1 MAEDRNDLT
10 EHIEEQVGIEDEK
23 FEEDRKADEPVDI
36 EDEKSEEDLKA
47 DEPVDVEDEKSEE
60 DLKAD
65 EPVGVEDEKSE
76 EDLKADEPEVAQ
88 EETAQPEEEPISDPV
103 VEPETAGQGAET
115 SEAGKEEDFMEMYE
129 ESFRRVEEGQVV
141 QGRIIQVDK
150 EFALVDI
157 GYKSEGQVPISE
169 VTKPDGVIEVEVGD
183 TIDVM
188 VERWDDE
195 DGVVLLSK
203 EKASKIKVWE
213 DIKKAYEEDQVVQ
226 GVITNRVKGGLSVDI
241 GVPAFLPGSQVG
253 LRPVRDLDQMV
264 GETFEFKVLKYN
276 RKRSNIVLSRRVILE
291 KERESRRAE
300 TLATIHEDKVI
311 RGVVKNIT
319 EYGAFIDLGGIDG
332 LLHITDMSWGRI
344 GHPSEMFS
352 VADELE
358 VKVLNLDLER
368 ERVSLGLKQLV
379 PDPWTTAEEKY
390 PIASHVNGKVVSF
403 TDYGAFVELE
413 KGIEGLIHV
422 SEMSWTKKIRHP
434 SKVVSVGETVE
445 AVVLNI
451 SAENRRISLGM
462 KQVVAN
468 PWDVVSDKY
477 PVGTTIEGKI
487 KNITDFGLFIG
498 IDEGIDGLVH
508 ISDIS
513 WTKRIKHPS
522 ELFKKGDVVQAIV
535 LNIDKENER
544 FSLGIKQ
551 LQKDP
556 WETIPE
562 RYGVGDKITGTITNV
577 TDFGLFVELEE
588 GIEGLAHVSEVST
601 EKIKTPVGRFQVGD
615 ILSAK
620 VININPKE
628 RRIGLSIKQLE
639 RDEEHD
645 LVVNYLSNYQG
656 SQSSLGELLKDNL
669 KERSPDEEPV
679 DQEVVD
685 EKPPDEEPVDQEVVD
700 EKPPDEE
707 PVDQEV
713 VDEKPPD
720 EELIDLKVASQEPAD
735 EAAGDEE
742 SADQE
747 SPDQDMEGQVSE
759 TPVDEVE
766 DEDTPEVTTD
776 DVTEQASLDET
787 EEAVGPSIQEPV
799 EPETVEEETDKEV

>member
-1 MAEDRNDLT
+1 MCIRDSL
-10 EHIEEQVGIEDEK
+10 
-23 FEEDRKADEPVDI
+23 
-36 EDEKSEEDLKA
+36 
-47 DEPVDVEDEKSEE
+47 
-60 DLKAD
+60 
-65 EPVGVEDEKSE
+65 
-76 EDLKADEPEVAQ
+76 
-88 EETAQPEEEPISDPV
+88 
-103 VEPETAGQGAET
+103 
-115 SEAGKEEDFMEMYE
+115 MEMYE

-141 QGRIIQVDK
+141 QGRVVQIDN
-150 EFALVDI
+150 EFVLVDI
-157 GYKSEGQVPISE
+157 GYKSEGQVPIAE
-169 VTKPDGVIEVEVGD
+169 VTRPDGTIDAEVGD

-188 VERWDDE
+188 MERWDD
-195 DGVVLLSK
+195 DGGVVLLSK

-213 DIKKAYEEDQVVQ
+213 DIKKAYEEDGVVR

-241 GVPAFLPGSQVG
+241 GVPAFLPGSQVS
-253 LRPVRDLDQMV
+253 LRSVRDLDQMV
-264 GETFEFKVLKYN
+264 SETFEFKVLKYN
-276 RKRSNIVLSRRVILE
+276 QKRSNIVLSRRAILE
-291 KERESRRAE
+291 KAREAKRAE
-300 TLATIHEDKVI
+300 TLATIHEGKVMT
-311 RGVVKNIT
+311 GVVKNIT

-344 GHPSEMFS
+344 GHPSEIFS
-352 VADELE
+352 VGDDVT

-390 PIASHVNGKVVSF
+390 PIASYVKGKVVSF

-422 SEMSWTKKIRHP
+422 SEMSWTKKVRHP

-445 AVVLNI
+445 AIVLNI
-451 SAENRRISLGM
+451 SAGNRRISLGM
-462 KQVVAN
+462 KQVVPN
-468 PWDVVSDKY
+468 PWDVVGEKY

-487 KNITDFGLFIG
+487 KNITDFGVFIG

-522 ELFKKGDVVQAIV
+522 ELYKKGDVVQAIV

-562 RYGVGDKITGTITNV
+562 RYEVGDKITGTITNV

-588 GIEGLAHVSEVST
+588 GIEGLIHVSEVNR

-615 ILSAK
+615 IVSAR

-639 RDEEHD
+639 MEEERD
-645 LVVNYLSNYQG
+645 LVVNYLSTYKG
-656 SQSSLGELLKDNL
+656 SQSSLGEVLKENL
-669 KERSPDEEPV
+669 KEKAV
-679 DQEVVD
+679 N
-685 EKPPDEEPVDQEVVD
+685 
-700 EKPPDEE
+700 
-707 PVDQEV
+707 
-713 VDEKPPD
+713 
-720 EELIDLKVASQEPAD
+720 QEPAEQPFETSAD
-735 EAAGDEE
+735 KVEE
-742 SADQE
+742 SE
-747 SPDQDMEGQVSE
+747 VKGGSE
-759 TPVDEVE
+759 VVE
-766 DEDTPEVTTD
+766 EDK
-776 DVTEQASLDET
+776 TEQVTKD
-787 EEAVGPSIQEPV
+787 
-799 EPETVEEETDKEV
+799 D